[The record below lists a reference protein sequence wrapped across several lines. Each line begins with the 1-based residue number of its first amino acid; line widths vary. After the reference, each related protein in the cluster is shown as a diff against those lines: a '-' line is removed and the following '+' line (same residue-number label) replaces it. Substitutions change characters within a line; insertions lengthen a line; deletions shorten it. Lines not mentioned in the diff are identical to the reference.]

1 MTFSRPL
8 TRAQQSSALSE
19 VSNNFMS
26 NPVQLMG
33 QNVTVMEN
41 PVLEVENGVKRQ
53 SKIPIIM
60 QSSFPVI
67 HKVDNVGIFV
77 QLLM

>member
-41 PVLEVENGVKRQ
+41 PVLEMENGVKRQ
-53 SKIPIIM
+53 SKNLIIRRR
-60 QSSFPVI
+60 V
-67 HKVDNVGIFV
+67 FV
-77 QLLM
+77 YSKKIM